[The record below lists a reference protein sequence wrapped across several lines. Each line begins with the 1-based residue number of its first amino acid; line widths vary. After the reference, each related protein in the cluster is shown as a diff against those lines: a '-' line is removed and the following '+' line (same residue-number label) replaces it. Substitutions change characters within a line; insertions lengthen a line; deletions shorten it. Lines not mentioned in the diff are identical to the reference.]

1 MPGTREFKPKPFWKR
16 PEGTLGALTL
26 GTLVIGGGLLFF
38 NFLPQ
43 ILAFA
48 TNTLGL
54 AVIILV
60 LGALI
65 YMVLDPKMRNLVWY
79 MYNSMMR
86 WVTGMFIKLDPIG
99 ILKAYVD
106 DLRDNLKKMN
116 KQIGR
121 LRGQMHQLKELIL
134 KNRKEIKSNLNLAS
148 EAKDENK
155 KNIMILKTRK
165 AGRLKESNIKL
176 EDLYKKMEILYRVL
190 VKMEENSKIMMED
203 VQDQVKVKEVER
215 KAIRTSH
222 SAMKSAM
229 NIISGNKDKRMMF
242 DQALEAI
249 ADDVSQKVG
258 EMEQFM
264 ELSDSFMKSIDL
276 QNGVFEEEGLK
287 MLEKWENEGISLLL
301 GDEKQS
307 LLLKANNDEE
317 ILDLSETRKEKVL
330 REVDHQNQ
338 YDNFFE

>member
-1 MPGTREFKPKPFWKR
+1 MSSSTGYKPKPFWKR
-16 PEGTLGALTL
+16 PEGTLGALAL
-26 GTLVIGGGLLFF
+26 GGIVAGGGLLLY

-43 ILAFA
+43 ILLFA
-48 TNTLGL
+48 GNTLGL

-60 LGALI
+60 LGAII
-65 YMVLDPKMRNLVWY
+65 YMALDPKMRNLVWY
-79 MYNSMMR
+79 MYKSVMR

-99 ILKAYVD
+99 ILKSYIS
-106 DLRDNLKKMN
+106 DLKSNLKKMR
-116 KQIGR
+116 KQISR
-121 LRGQMHQLKELIL
+121 LRGQMHQLKELIINN
-134 KNRKEIKSNLNLAS
+134 KKEIKSNLNLAS
-148 EAKDENK
+148 EAKEENK

-190 VKMEENSKIMMED
+190 IKMEENSTIMMED

-264 ELSDSFMKSIDL
+264 ELSDSFMRSVDL

-301 GDEKQS
+301 GDEKES
-307 LLLKANNDEE
+307 LLLQANDDSDV
-317 ILDLSETRKEKVL
+317 LDLSKKPKEKVL
-330 REVDHQNQ
+330 READHQNQ
-338 YDNFFE
+338 YDNFF